1 MRLNNKD
8 LFGIRQLSA
17 EEIKL
22 VMETAKKFKE
32 FEKGDVK
39 KSPFLRRK
47 AMINLFFENSTR
59 TRTSFEL
66 AGKRLSTD
74 VINVSVA
81 TSSVKKGETLIDT
94 AKTLDAMNIDAY
106 VIRHGVAGIPQLFAK
121 HVRGAVINAGDG
133 ANEHPT
139 QALLDAFT
147 ILENKGSIEGLH
159 VAIVGDILHSRVAR
173 SNIYLLKK
181 LGADVTLIGPN
192 TLLPDEFKSMGV
204 RVTHSLDKNISDY
217 DVVNILRIQLERQ
230 GAGFL
235 PSLGEYRAI
244 FGVNSA
250 RVEKMKDDV
259 IIMHPGPMNRDV
271 EISYDVAD
279 CGRQVILDQVENGVA
294 VRMAVL
300 SLLLKDN

>member
-1 MRLNNKD
+1 MRLKNKD
-8 LFGIRQLSA
+8 LFGIRQLSV

-22 VMETAKKFKE
+22 IMDTAAKFKE
-32 FEKGDVK
+32 FEKGGVK

-74 VINVSVA
+74 VINVSIA
-81 TSSVKKGETLIDT
+81 NSSVKKGETIIDT

-106 VIRHGVAGIPQLFAK
+106 VIRHGAAGIPQHFAK

-147 ILENKGSIEGLH
+147 ILEKKGTIEGLN
-159 VAIVGDILHSRVAR
+159 VAIVGDIVHSRVAR

-181 LGADVTLIGPN
+181 LGANVTLIGPN
-192 TLLPDEFKSMGV
+192 TLLPSEFEAMGV
-204 RVTHSLDKNISDY
+204 KISHKIDENLKEY
-217 DVVNILRIQLERQ
+217 DVVNILRLQLERQ
-230 GAGFL
+230 AAGFL
-235 PSLGEYRAI
+235 PSLGEYRSL
-244 FGVNSA
+244 FGINMK
-250 RVEKMKDDV
+250 RVEQMKDDV

-279 CGRQVILDQVENGVA
+279 CDRQVILDQVENGVA

-300 SLLLKDN
+300 YLLLNDN